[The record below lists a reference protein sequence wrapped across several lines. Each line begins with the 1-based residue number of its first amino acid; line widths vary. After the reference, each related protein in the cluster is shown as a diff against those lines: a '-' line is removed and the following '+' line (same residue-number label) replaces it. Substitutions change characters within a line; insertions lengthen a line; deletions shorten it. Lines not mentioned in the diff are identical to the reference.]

1 MGKSMHKTI
10 LALALVLPG
19 IAHAGVIAYDWTW
32 TGTQGNHANGTMAYS
47 DALADSGI
55 IYAGDI
61 ASFSIRGYNGSE
73 LKFTWDLAT
82 GTQNNPF
89 RLSFDTGTHELNF
102 GGRYPAASNAVVWGD
117 DSRNALVC
125 GLGTCG
131 FFGANTIFGGV
142 PVADKTQFVFTL
154 VDGSPD
160 VPEPAAMLLLGI
172 GAAGLL
178 ASRNRRR
185 R

>member
-1 MGKSMHKTI
+1 MKKTI
-10 LALALVLPG
+10 LALALTLSG
-19 IAHAGVIAYDWTW
+19 IAHAGVIAYEWTW
-32 TGTQGNHANGTMAYS
+32 TGTLGNHANGTMSYS
-47 DALADSGI
+47 DTLADSGLI
-55 IYAGDI
+55 DAEDI
-61 ASFSIRGYNGSE
+61 AGFSISGYNGSE

-89 RLSFDTGTHELNF
+89 RLSFDTSTRELNF
-102 GGRYPAASNAVVWGD
+102 GGRYPAASNAVVWGND
-117 DSRNALVC
+117 AVNALVC

-154 VDGSPD
+154 IDGASD

-178 ASRNRRR
+178 ASRKKKRA
-185 R
+185 

>member
-1 MGKSMHKTI
+1 MKKTI
-10 LALALVLPG
+10 VALALALSG
-19 IAHAGVIAYDWTW
+19 TANAGLIAYDWTW
-32 TGTQGNHANGTMAYS
+32 TGTQGNHAAGTMAYS
-47 DALADSGI
+47 DALADSGL
-55 IYAGDI
+55 IYAQDI

-89 RLSFDTGTHELNF
+89 RLSFNTSTHELNF
-102 GGRYPAASNAVVWGD
+102 GGRYPDASNAVVWGD

-125 GLGTCG
+125 GLGSCG
-131 FFGANTIFGGV
+131 FFGGNTTFGGV
-142 PVADKTQFVFTL
+142 PVSDKRQFVFTL
-154 VDGSPD
+154 ANASSD

-178 ASRNRRR
+178 ASRKKKPR
-185 R
+185 